1 MKRLTFIP
9 ILLTVFLI
17 ISACAP
23 LATPASQPTQVAP
36 EPTQVPTPTPVPTQP
51 SGDQLPPFMPAVE
64 QFAAEKLNA
73 QTGQVKLMRFEPVTW
88 PDSCLGAAQPGE
100 FCTQVITPGYRVT
113 VDIDGTTYEL
123 HTNGSDQVRLANTA
137 TPVTDIPPAAEAA
150 RLWLVDQ
157 LKIDINT
164 IKVISVTP
172 ETWPDGCMGVHKAN
186 QMCASVI
193 VPGYRVILEVNGQN
207 MELRTNQDG
216 KSVVLADPMLQ
227 ISKPQFP
234 SLATPQIT
242 WKNGGTNCFLL
253 QVREDKAAFGACGG
267 KLTLITIA
275 NPERIKELAAM
286 IALYSTFSAQT
297 PAGQVA
303 YYGYG
308 TAEATPAQQRAV
320 AEWAQMLY
328 LEVSSP
334 APAVNL
340 GLALTWQRVG
350 GIAGF
355 CDDLK
360 IYRSGLA
367 VATTCKASADQPPR
381 KIWLNADQ
389 LVQMYTWLDT
399 LQTSDGKQSDSA
411 VANSMTVTW
420 TLSANGNRK
429 PTYTEEQKIMEFAS
443 TIFLSK

>member
-1 MKRLTFIP
+1 MKRLTLIP
-9 ILLTVFLI
+9 VLLTVVLL
-17 ISACAP
+17 ISACVPAI
-23 LATPASQPTQVAP
+23 TPVSQPTQVTR
-36 EPTQVPTPTPVPTQP
+36 EPTQAPPATPVPTQP
-51 SGDQLPPFMPAVE
+51 SGDQLPPFMPALE
-64 QFAAEKLNA
+64 QFAAEKLSA
-73 QTGQVKLMRFEPVTW
+73 QPGQVKVMKIEPVEW

-100 FCTQVITPGYRVT
+100 FCSQVITPGYRVT
-113 VDIDGTTYEL
+113 VNINGTTYEL
-123 HTNGSDQVRLANTA
+123 HTNGSDQVRLANST

-157 LKIDINT
+157 LKIDLSA

-186 QMCASVI
+186 QMCTAVI

-216 KSVVLADPMLQ
+216 KSVILADPMLQ
-227 ISKPQFP
+227 ILKPQP
-234 SLATPQIT
+234 PLMEAPQIT
-242 WKNGGTNCFLL
+242 WKSGATNCILL
-253 QVREDKAAFGACGG
+253 QAREDKAVYGPCGG
-267 KLTLITIA
+267 KLTLVTLT

-286 IALYSTFSAQT
+286 ITLYPAFSAQT

-303 YYGYG
+303 YFGYG

-328 LEVSSP
+328 LEISSP
-334 APAVNL
+334 APMVNL

-360 IYRSGLA
+360 VYRSGIALG
-367 VATTCKASADQPPR
+367 TTCKSGADQPPR

-389 LVQMYTWLDT
+389 LVQLYTWLDT

-411 VANSMTVTW
+411 VADSMTVTW

-429 PTYTEEQKIMEFAS
+429 PTLTEEQKIMEFAS
-443 TIFLSK
+443 LISLSK